1 MEQHDL
7 LSNDLLIGNTSQ
19 AHLVAAA
26 KWGKFLAITGFIGCV
41 FMVGG
46 GIYYQTMASSGNILA
61 ATQRY
66 IGYTYLVMGIIL
78 FFPCL
83 YLNKFSVR
91 ILEAIRSS
99 SQESADT
106 AFSNLRSM
114 FKFYGIFTIIMLIFF
129 ALALL
134 GTMLTFMR

>member
-7 LSNDLLIGNTSQ
+7 LTNDLLINNTSQ

-41 FMVGG
+41 LMVGG
-46 GIYYQTMASSGNILA
+46 GIYFQALGSPGNIYGES
-61 ATQRY
+61 QKY
-66 IGYTYLVMGIIL
+66 VGYTYLAMGTIL

-83 YLNKFSVR
+83 YLNKFSVK

-114 FKFYGIFTIIMLIFF
+114 FKFYGIFTMIMLIFF
-129 ALALL
+129 ALALV
-134 GTMLTFMR
+134 GTMLTLMR

>member
-7 LSNDLLIGNTSQ
+7 LTNDLLINNTSQ

-41 FMVGG
+41 LMVGG
-46 GIYYQTMASSGNILA
+46 GIYFQTLGSGSIYRES
-61 ATQRY
+61 QKY
-66 IGYTYLVMGIIL
+66 VGYTYLAMGIIL

-83 YLNKFSVR
+83 YLNKFSIK

-106 AFSNLRSM
+106 AFSNLRSV
-114 FKFYGIFTIIMLIFF
+114 FKFYGIFTIIMLIFI
-129 ALALL
+129 ALAML
-134 GTMLTFMR
+134 GTILAVMR